1 MPVHRQGRRTLQQIA
16 LFHVPAH
23 FGLAI
28 LVQRIDQALLAPR
41 HDTQRAHDL
50 LRAGHALGNAHLGHR
65 AVTLAVLD
73 DAADHQQRNEQQQD
87 QPAHGEETQ
96 QQFQ

>member
-1 MPVHRQGRRTLQQIA
+1 MPDIAPLAWSRLLTCLLCGFLIGIERQLRGKP
-16 LFHVPAH
+16 V
-23 FGLAI
+23 GI
-28 LVQRIDQALLAPR
+28 LHL
-41 HDTQRAHDL
+41 HDL